1 MADTL
6 KKLGSGTLTTGSV
19 TLYTTPSL
27 TKTIVKSIILCNY
40 TASDATV
47 TIAFAGVNVIYEHTI
62 IAKDTLTIQI
72 TGILEASTAITGLA
86 SAGTSINYYISGIE
100 VT

>member
-19 TLYTTPSL
+19 TLYTTPAA
-27 TKTIVKSIILCNY
+27 TKAIVKSIILCNY

-47 TIAFAGVNVIYEHTI
+47 TIAFAGVNVIYTHTI
-62 IAKDTLTIQI
+62 ASYDTLTVQI
-72 TGILEASTAITGLA
+72 TGVLEATTTITGLA
-86 SAGTSINYYISGIE
+86 SAGTAITYYISGIE
-100 VT
+100 VN